1 MDRVIKENIQK
12 QENLRRGEISNK
24 AFESSK
30 MAGKDTCWQA
40 LSSIPKTHKVET
52 EIWLPQVVLWPL
64 QALLCMDITP
74 HKHAHRKIN
83 KHKKIKLWIEYSPT
97 TYPFWHLFSQPSF
110 CISVLLITQKRSRK
124 WRQRTILLNVTSS
137 CLELHGMFGA
147 CGLSEFCSQH
157 VAQDSLMWTFWIKM
171 KALNSDLA
179 KSLDTQESNSIAIVS
194 QRR

>member
-40 LSSIPKTHKVET
+40 LSPITKTHKVET

-124 WRQRTILLNVTSS
+124 CDVILLRVAWHVWGLWTQWVLQSACSS
-137 CLELHGMFGA
+137 RLTDVNF
-147 CGLSEFCSQH
+147 
-157 VAQDSLMWTFWIKM
+157 
-171 KALNSDLA
+171 
-179 KSLDTQESNSIAIVS
+179 LD
-194 QRR
+194 